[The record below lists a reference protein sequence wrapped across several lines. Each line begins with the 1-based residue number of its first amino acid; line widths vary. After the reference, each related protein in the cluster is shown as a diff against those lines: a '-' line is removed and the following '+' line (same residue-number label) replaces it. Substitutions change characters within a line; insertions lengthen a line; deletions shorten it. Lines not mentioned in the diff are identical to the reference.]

1 MAEQPDPSHDSSEPL
16 DNMETDPPANTH
28 LDTAEPLAEPVAGGD
43 PSDLDLKKIAQD
55 YAEYLVVNSKQEVSW
70 RLNA

>member
-1 MAEQPDPSHDSSEPL
+1 MAEQPDPSHDSSKPL
-16 DNMETDPPANTH
+16 DTMETDPPADTH
-28 LDTAEPLAEPVAGGD
+28 LDMAEPLAEPVAGGD

-70 RLNA
+70 WLNA

>member
-1 MAEQPDPSHDSSEPL
+1 MAEQPDPSHDSSERL
-16 DNMETDPPANTH
+16 DTMETDPPADTH
-28 LDTAEPLAEPVAGGD
+28 LDTAEPVAGGD